1 MTEEERVHFYETQLL
16 AEEENRKKK
25 EELLTQFLKD
35 KLAKE
40 EKANEFN
47 KLKLQNQWRAIMR
60 EGNSQGHMISVIT
73 CFGVKCCNHEY
84 VSYLDAYRA

>member
-60 EGNSQGHMISVIT
+60 EGRTSSLLFDRNQW
-73 CFGVKCCNHEY
+73 
-84 VSYLDAYRA
+84 YLEK

>member
-73 CFGVKCCNHEY
+73 CFGVRCCNHEY
-84 VSYLDAYRA
+84 VWYLDAYRA

>member
-1 MTEEERVHFYETQLL
+1 M

-35 KLAKE
+35 KLSKE

-47 KLKLQNQWRAIMR
+47 KLKLQNQWRSIMR
-60 EGNSQGHMISVIT
+60 EG
-73 CFGVKCCNHEY
+73 E
-84 VSYLDAYRA
+84 